1 MLKVPVIKG
10 NLQKALK
17 KFKKKFKDTQVVKEI
32 RERQYFKKKSNKRRL
47 IKDEAIRKLR
57 LKIKNSNE

>member
-32 RERQYFKKKSNKRRL
+32 IST
-47 IKDEAIRKLR
+47 
-57 LKIKNSNE
+57 

>member
-32 RERQYFKKKSNKRRL
+32 RERQYFKKKSKKRRL